1 MMGKENC
8 DACARPVGTDNTRL
22 VGRDWICPPC
32 EQDMDMHSDA
42 RLVQRMTK
50 ESDQK
55 DALLH
60 KTDTNLRHIV
70 ENLEKMSESLME
82 SRETIRL
89 MKQDIERRQV

>member
-1 MMGKENC
+1 
-8 DACARPVGTDNTRL
+8 
-22 VGRDWICPPC
+22 
-32 EQDMDMHSDA
+32 MHSDA

-60 KTDTNLRHIV
+60 KTATNLRHIV